1 MQAFEALEGLLASN
15 NICIAVKEK
24 LKKDSGVAKEAA
36 YDIIVK
42 KLLQKESARGVI
54 IFGSDQEVAGVMRA
68 VRRMNATGLFS
79 WIGSDGWSARSLVSD
94 GNEPEVEGTLSV
106 QPQANPIH
114 GFEEYF
120 LNLTVQNNKRNPWFT
135 EYWEHKFECKFPDSP
150 STIYNELYTRN
161 CTGHEPV
168 TRNNTQF
175 EAQLQFVSDAVMA
188 FAHAFKNVTFVGL
201 SGDQFKF
208 DEQGDGPAR
217 YRIIHFKQVSPGQY
231 RWELVGEYN
240 GDHLMLN
247 MSKIQFKMG
256 APAPP
261 SSVCS
266 LPCQDGQARRFLD
279 VNCCWHCY
287 NCSTYQ
293 VGADETCAC

>member
-1 MQAFEALEGLLASN
+1 MVMRRKKKIINNPSSFTERDVKGMKTPNTVKFDSYFRTFWKENRFIIENMTKPYVQMDTDAISKLWLPNLFALF
-15 NICIAVKEK
+15 VQKVEK
-24 LKKDSGVAKEAA
+24 PEL
-36 YDIIVK
+36 IIP
-42 KLLQKESARGVI
+42 A
-54 IFGSDQEVAGVMRA
+54 AGVHLYQDKSIFR
-68 VRRMNATGLFS
+68 
-79 WIGSDGWSARSLVSD
+79 LVSW
-94 GNEPEVEGTLSV
+94 
-106 QPQANPIH
+106 QPQLAALKVQYHP
-114 GFEEYF
+114 EE
-120 LNLTVQNNKRNPWFT
+120 
-135 EYWEHKFECKFPDSP
+135 
-150 STIYNELYTRN
+150 
-161 CTGHEPV
+161 
-168 TRNNTQF
+168 
-175 EAQLQFVSDAVMA
+175 
-188 FAHAFKNVTFVGL
+188 GL

-293 VGADETCAC
+293 RETSVTRSLAGA